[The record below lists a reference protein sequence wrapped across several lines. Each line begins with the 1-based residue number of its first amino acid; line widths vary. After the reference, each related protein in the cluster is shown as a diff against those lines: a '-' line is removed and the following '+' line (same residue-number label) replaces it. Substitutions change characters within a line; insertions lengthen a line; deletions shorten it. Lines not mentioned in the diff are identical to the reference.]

1 MNFCGTGGT
10 PSARAACGNL
20 GAGIIQ
26 ESDHFVDVCDVARGC
41 RRVHEILEKP
51 HTRRRLLRLV
61 AAAPA
66 LAIASRGLRAQPGEA
81 EGPTAPPSTAADDTT
96 FENVWQTV
104 RDRFYDPRLHGLDWS
119 AVRDRYRADAGQAKS
134 DEQLA
139 AVINSMLSE
148 LHASHTHF
156 YTQDEPEFYQLAGIF
171 AGALRRRGLQQIFPD
186 GHISYPG
193 IGILSRMN
201 PEGRGIVTGVID
213 ATPAKRAGLAV
224 GDEII
229 AADGTPFQP
238 VQSFRGKVGDQ
249 VTLQLLRGDSDLQVR
264 VTPIEIDPNKMFL
277 EGMKASARIL
287 EANGRRIGYVHVW
300 CYAGYAYQR
309 ALEYLLSEGP
319 LKDADA
325 LIWDLRDGWGGAV
338 PEYLDLFNVRA
349 PTMQVFG
356 RDRTGEYE
364 NFKWRK
370 PVAMLV
376 NGGTR
381 SGKEVLAYGF
391 KKYRLGEVIGTR
403 TEGAVLAATAFLIGS
418 GLLLLAVDDVLVDGD
433 RLEGVGVAPTIK
445 VENSLIEDRQI
456 DRAVEVL
463 SST

>member
-1 MNFCGTGGT
+1 M
-10 PSARAACGNL
+10 
-20 GAGIIQ
+20 
-26 ESDHFVDVCDVARGC
+26 
-41 RRVHEILEKP
+41 HEIINAPK
-51 HTRRRLLRLV
+51 TRRRLLQLV
-61 AAAPA
+61 ATAPA
-66 LAIASRGLRAQPGEA
+66 LAVASSGLHAQPREA
-81 EGPTAPPSTAADDTT
+81 GGPNAPPSVAADTT
-96 FENVWQTV
+96 FDDVWQTV

-119 AVRDRYRADAGQAKS
+119 ALRERYRVDAAQANS

-148 LHASHTHF
+148 LQASHTHF

-171 AGALRRRGLQQIFPD
+171 AGALRRRGLQRIFPD
-186 GHISYPG
+186 GRISYPG

-201 PEGRGIVTGVID
+201 TEGRSIVTGVID
-213 ATPAKRAGLAV
+213 ATPAKQAGLAV
-224 GDEII
+224 GDEIVT
-229 AADGTPFQP
+229 ADGALFRP
-238 VQSFRGKVGDQ
+238 VQSFRGKVGDH
-249 VTLQLLRGDSDLQVR
+249 VTLQFFRANSDLQVR
-264 VTPIEIDPNKMFL
+264 VTPIDIDPNKMFL

-309 ALEYLLSEGP
+309 ALEDLLSEGP

-338 PEYLDLFNVRA
+338 PEYLDLFNARA

-356 RDRTGEYE
+356 RDRSEEFE
-364 NFKWRK
+364 NVKWRK

-403 TEGAVLAATAFLIGS
+403 TEGAVLAATAFLVGR
-418 GLLLLAVDDVLVDGD
+418 GLLLLAVEDVLVDGD
-433 RLEGVGVAPTIK
+433 RLEGVGVAPTIEI
-445 VENSLIEDRQI
+445 ENSLTGDRQI

-463 SST
+463 SSA